1 MIRCRLKYLSLNIY
15 YFTMSTLAVQFH
27 SNGYLAPFYLFM
39 TARVLCNPFNFILGT
54 MQPVISFWVLCNP
67 FNLFGYYATRLI
79 CFLGYYATRYFDFG
93 YYATRFKLF
102 LPLGTMQPV
111 QSIFGVPCNPLF
123 HYRTL
128 HSVLLCNMLLY
139 RNPFISLVLGTTQ
152 PLISLSGTMTMQHC
166 RVLCNLHY

>member
-1 MIRCRLKYLSLNIY
+1 
-15 YFTMSTLAVQFH
+15 MSTLAVQFH

-93 YYATRFKLF
+93 YYATRSIHFR
-102 LPLGTMQPV
+102 GTMQPA
-111 QSIFGVPCNPLF
+111 
-123 HYRTL
+123 
-128 HSVLLCNMLLY
+128 
-139 RNPFISLVLGTTQ
+139 ISLSDPSFCTTMQHVTLSQ
-152 PLISLSGTMTMQHC
+152 PIYFLSIGYYTTPYFIIGYHDYATLSGTM
-166 RVLCNLHY
+166 

>member
-1 MIRCRLKYLSLNIY
+1 
-15 YFTMSTLAVQFH
+15 MSTLAVQFH
-27 SNGYLAPFYLFM
+27 LNGYLAPFYLFM

-102 LPLGTMQPV
+102 LPLGTMHSSFGYYATRSIHFRGTMQPA
-111 QSIFGVPCNPLF
+111 
-123 HYRTL
+123 
-128 HSVLLCNMLLY
+128 
-139 RNPFISLVLGTTQ
+139 ISLSDPSFCTTMQHVTLSQ
-152 PLISLSGTMTMQHC
+152 PIYFLSIGYYTTPYFIIGYHDYATLSGTM
-166 RVLCNLHY
+166 